1 MNIFLLLLLGTIWG
15 SSYLFIKIAV
25 ADVPVFTLVAGRLFF
40 SALILWAIVLLARQH
55 VPRERSLWGAY
66 TMMGF
71 FSGTLPYALITWG
84 EQYIPSGLAALLQAT
99 MPLFTVMMAHG
110 LIADERMT
118 WAGGAGVAAGFVGVG
133 VLMLPDLRAGLHT
146 NLLGQLAI
154 VAASVSYAWAA
165 IFARKRL
172 RDEPALINTLGQLTM
187 GALLTLPLSL
197 ILERPFHLSPS
208 APALWS
214 WLGLILLGTVIAY
227 LIYYALIER
236 TSATFT
242 SMVTYVIPVNGLLM
256 GALVLD
262 ERLTPVVLLSLALIL
277 SGVVLVR
284 ISQKKQRTSDG

>member
-99 MPLFTVMMAHG
+99 MPLFTVIMVHW
-110 LIADERMT
+110 IIVDERMT
-118 WAGGAGVAAGFVGVG
+118 WASAAGVAVGFVGVG
-133 VLMLPDLRAGLHT
+133 VLMLPDLRTGLHA

-154 VAASVSYAWAA
+154 VGASVSYAWAA
-165 IFARKRL
+165 IYARKRL
-172 RDEPALINTLGQLTM
+172 RDEPPLINTLGQLTM

-197 ILERPFHLSPS
+197 ILERPFDLSPS

-214 WLGLILLGTVIAY
+214 WLGLIVLGTVVAY
-227 LIYYALIER
+227 VIYYALIER
-236 TSATFT
+236 TSATFVST
-242 SMVTYVIPVNGLLM
+242 VTYVIPVNGLIM

-262 ERLTPVVLLSLALIL
+262 ETLTPVVIVSLVLIL
-277 SGVVLVR
+277 IGVVLVR
-284 ISQKKQRTSDG
+284 R